1 MANTTNVFDVG
12 TYQLSCHN
20 CGFVELCLPRSLN
33 STQIKNVES
42 IINVKA
48 PLQRGERLFTAGDRF
63 QSVYA
68 VKSGSVKIYMLAED
82 GEEQVLGFYMPG
94 EMVGLDG
101 LNQKYHT
108 CTAEALET
116 TSICE
121 IPYPTLEKMY
131 REVPALQSEMCA
143 MMSKEISEDHIM
155 LLLLAKRNAEERLAS
170 FLLRLSRR
178 FKNRGFSAT
187 EFNLSMSRHDIG
199 NYLGLATETIS
210 RIFSRFDED
219 GLISV
224 HRRKVNIHN
233 LSELEEMIGNNMPL
247 AKSA

>member
-1 MANTTNVFDVG
+1 MANATNVVNVG

-20 CGFVELCLPRSLN
+20 CGFTELCLPRALN
-33 STQIKNVES
+33 PTQLRNVES
-42 IINVKA
+42 IVKAKA
-48 PLQRGERLFTAGDRF
+48 PLQRGERLFTAGDSF

-94 EMVGLDG
+94 ELVGLDG
-101 LNQKYHT
+101 LSEKFHT

-121 IPYPTLEKMY
+121 LPYATLEKMY
-131 REVPALQSEMCA
+131 REVPALQTEMCA
-143 MMSKEISEDHIM
+143 LMSREISEDHIM
-155 LLLLAKRNAEERLAS
+155 LLLLAKRSAEERLAS

-178 FKNRGFSAT
+178 FKSRGFSPT

-210 RIFSRFDED
+210 RIFSRFHED

-224 HRRKVNIHN
+224 HRREVHIHN
-233 LSELEEMIGNNMPL
+233 LPKLEDMIGANVPL

>member
-1 MANTTNVFDVG
+1 MK
-12 TYQLSCHN
+12 S
-20 CGFVELCLPRSLN
+20 
-33 STQIKNVES
+33 VES
-42 IINVKA
+42 IINVKV
-48 PLQRGERLFTAGDRF
+48 PLQRGERLFTAGDSF
-63 QSVYA
+63 QSIYA

-94 EMVGLDG
+94 ELLGLDG
-101 LNQKYHT
+101 LNGKFHT

-121 IPYPTLEKMY
+121 VPYPTLEKMY
-131 REVPALQSEMCA
+131 QDVPALQREMCA
-143 MMSKEISEDHIM
+143 LMSREISEDHQM
-155 LLLLAKRNAEERLAS
+155 LLLLAKRSAEERLAS

-178 FKNRGFSAT
+178 FKSRGFSPT

-210 RIFSRFDED
+210 RIFSRFHDER
-219 GLISV
+219 LISV
-224 HRRKVNIHN
+224 HRRKVHIYN
-233 LSELEEMIGNNMPL
+233 LHKLEEMIGVNVPL

>member
-1 MANTTNVFDVG
+1 MVTTTNVVNVDS
-12 TYQLSCHN
+12 YQLSCHN
-20 CGFVELCLPRSLN
+20 CGFAELCLPKSLSPAQIRS
-33 STQIKNVES
+33 VES
-42 IINVKA
+42 IINA
-48 PLQRGERLFTAGDRF
+48 RPPLQRGERLFTAGDPF

-94 EMVGLDG
+94 ELLGLDG
-101 LNQKYHT
+101 LSEKLHN

-121 IPYPTLEKMY
+121 VPYSTLEKMY
-131 REVPALQSEMCA
+131 REVPALQREMCSL
-143 MMSKEISEDHIM
+143 MSKEISEDHLM
-155 LLLLAKRNAEERLAS
+155 LLLLAKRSAEERLAS

-178 FKNRGFSAT
+178 FKSRGFSPT

-210 RIFSRFDED
+210 RIFSRFHDE

-224 HRRKVNIHN
+224 HRRQVHIHN
-233 LSELEEMIGNNMPL
+233 LHKLENMIGANAPL